1 MKISQLATLLLA
13 CLLGAL
19 PVAASAQPFT
29 ISTDGSEV
37 TDQKTGLI
45 WRRCAEGMNWDGLTC
60 AGMAA
65 TFPHEA
71 ALQRAAA
78 QAASTSTAWRLP
90 NIKELFSIVDESR
103 SIPAIDLAIFPATPS
118 NQFWSDS
125 IVEGSRSIPAIDA
138 TAFQNTPVSLFW
150 STSSVRGT
158 PGIAWNVNF
167 NHGHI
172 INNNRYSGYYVR
184 LVRDA
189 P

>member
-29 ISTDGSEV
+29 ISADGSEV

-45 WRRCAEGMNWDGLTC
+45 WRRCAEGMNWDGATC
-60 AGMAA
+60 AGTAA

-71 ALQRAAA
+71 ALQRATA
-78 QAASTSTAWRLP
+78 QVTNAIWRLP

-118 NQFWSDS
+118 NQFWSNS
-125 IVEGSRSIPAIDA
+125 IVDGSPSIPAIDS
-138 TAFQNTPVSLFW
+138 TAFHNTPAQTFW
-150 STSSVRGT
+150 STSSLVGT
-158 PGIAWNVNF
+158 PGIAWTVNF
-167 NHGHI
+167 NHGHV

>member
-1 MKISQLATLLLA
+1 MKISQLAILLLA

-29 ISTDGSEV
+29 ISADGSEV

-45 WRRCAEGMNWDGLTC
+45 WRRCAEGMNWDGVTC
-60 AGMAA
+60 AGAAA

-71 ALQRAAA
+71 ALQRAA

-90 NIKELFSIVDESR
+90 DMKELFSIVDESR
-103 SIPAIDLAIFPATPS
+103 SIPAINLAIFPATPS
-118 NQFWSDS
+118 NQFWSNS
-125 IVEGSRSIPAIDA
+125 IVDGSHIPAIDS
-138 TAFQNTPVSLFW
+138 TAFHNTPAQTFWFMSSL
-150 STSSVRGT
+150 VGT
-158 PGIAWNVNF
+158 PGIARTVNF
-167 NHGHI
+167 NHGHV

-184 LVRDA
+184 LVRNA